1 MNELIKINGREIAAK
16 EWQGLRVVTL
26 KDIDFVHE
34 RPEGTARKRFN
45 DNRERFVEG
54 EDFFEITQ
62 PSEIRTL
69 GITRPQ
75 GGTPSSLTL
84 VTESGYLMLVKS
96 FSDDLAWKVQRD
108 LVNTYFRAR
117 AAVADFSHLSPQ
129 LQTLI
134 SLETEQRR
142 QAALLEAVAQKV
154 DGVRDLVALNPNGWR
169 EECARLIARIARAM
183 GGTEHIKDVNA
194 EVYALVNARARVDL
208 DRRLTN
214 KRQRMAEEG
223 ASKTKRERLNKKD
236 VIADD
241 PKLIEIY
248 SKVVREMAVKY
259 GAA

>member
-1 MNELIKINGREIAAK
+1 MNEIIKISGRDLAAK

-45 DNRERFVEG
+45 DNKERFVEG
-54 EDFFEITQ
+54 EDFFEIKQ

-96 FSDDLAWKVQRD
+96 FTDDLAWKVQRD

-142 QAALLEAVAQKV
+142 QAALLEAVEQKV
-154 DGVRDLVALNPNGWR
+154 DGVRDLVALSPNGWR
-169 EECARLIARIARAM
+169 EECSKMIARIARAM
-183 GGTEHIKDVNA
+183 GGAEHIRDANA
-194 EVYALVNARARVDL
+194 EAYALVNARARVDL

-223 ASKTKRERLNKKD
+223 VSKTKRERLNKKD

-248 SKVVREMAVKY
+248 IKVVREMAIKY

>member
-134 SLETEQRR
+134 NLETEQRR

-154 DGVRDLVALNPNGWR
+154 DGVRDLVALNPNDWR

-248 SKVVREMAVKY
+248 IKVVREMAVKY
-259 GAA
+259 DAA

>member
-1 MNELIKINGREIAAK
+1 MNEIIKISGRDLAAK

-45 DNRERFVEG
+45 DNKERFVEG
-54 EDFFEITQ
+54 EDFFEIKQ

-96 FSDDLAWKVQRD
+96 FTDNLAWKVQRD

-142 QAALLEAVAQKV
+142 QAALLEAVEQKV
-154 DGVRDLVALNPNGWR
+154 DGVRDLVALSPNGWR
-169 EECARLIARIARAM
+169 EECSKMIARIARAM
-183 GGTEHIKDVNA
+183 GGTEHIRDANA
-194 EVYALVNARARVDL
+194 EAYALVNARARVDL

-223 ASKTKRERLNKKD
+223 VSKTKRERLNKKD

-248 SKVVREMAVKY
+248 IKVVREMAIKY

>member
-1 MNELIKINGREIAAK
+1 MNEIIKISGRELAVK
-16 EWQGLRVVTL
+16 EWQGMRVVTL
-26 KDIDFVHE
+26 KDIDLVHE

-45 DNRERFVEG
+45 DNRGRFVEG
-54 EDFFEITQ
+54 EDFFEIKQ

-84 VTESGYLMLVKS
+84 ITEFGYLMLVKS
-96 FSDDLAWKVQRD
+96 FTDDLAWKVQRD

-117 AAVADFSHLSPQ
+117 AAAADFSHLSPQ

-142 QAALLEAVAQKV
+142 QAALLEAVEQKV
-154 DGVRDLVALNPNGWR
+154 DGVRDLVALSPNGWR
-169 EECARLIARIARAM
+169 EECSKMIARIARAM
-183 GGTEHIKDVNA
+183 GGAEHIRDANA
-194 EVYALVNARARVDL
+194 EAYALVNARARVDL

-223 ASKTKRERLNKKD
+223 VSKTKRERLNKKD

-248 SKVVREMAVKY
+248 IKVVREMAIKY